1 VRRWLPGGKARLAA
15 FIAGLALALWLGLA
29 IGPSAVGLYGLVFPA
44 DSNTAWDSKV
54 GWRLC
59 NRAIADWPG
68 KPAAE
73 CWKLALCDNEGGL
86 SDAERLR
93 LKQMIAAARCEDR

>member
-1 VRRWLPGGKARLAA
+1 VRRRRLPGKARLAA
-15 FIAGLALALWLGLA
+15 FIAGLALALGLGLA
-29 IGPSAVGLYGLVFPA
+29 AGPSAIGLYRLVFPP
-44 DSNTAWDSKV
+44 DSDAAWDSKV

-73 CWKLALCDNEGGL
+73 CWKLAMCDNEGGL
-86 SDAERLR
+86 SEAERTR
-93 LKQMIAAARCEDR
+93 LKQMMAAANCED